1 MEDGLFGNGTRDE
14 MAEYEKMLCEHND
27 DDWYIPDYCLEIIGE
42 REYRI
47 YERECVEVALEYAD

>member
-1 MEDGLFGNGTRDE
+1 MEDGLFGSTRDE
-14 MAEYEKMLCEHND
+14 MAEYEKMLCDRND
-27 DDWYIPDYCLEIIGE
+27 DDWYVPDCCLEIIGE